1 MKRKISIIMCLALI
15 LSIATGCTNTE
26 NTAESSSVSGNGSV
40 ISESSADNLE
50 NIGSSTE
57 NTETTTEYQEKLFNG
72 NVINIDITCDE
83 SDWQEML
90 SNAQSKPYISV
101 DMNINGETFENVG
114 IKPKGN
120 SSLTQVVSSDSDR
133 YSFKIKFDKYNK
145 EQTCYGL
152 DKLTLNSNYSDNT
165 LMKEYISYDMMRE
178 MGVECPLVSYAK
190 ITVNGEYWGLYL
202 ALEAYD
208 HSFLERN
215 YGTTDGNLYNVKS
228 VEAGGK
234 DGMNP
239 PDMPE
244 MTDENGE
251 TVTMPEQPDNNI
263 GGMNPPDNMP
273 EMTDE
278 NGETVTMPEQPN
290 NNMGGMNPPDN
301 MPEMTDENGETVTM
315 PDFKGGGGFGGFGNS
330 GGGSLV
336 YTDDDSSSYSSI
348 FENAVFNSTGEEDY
362 QRVITALK
370 NLSEG
375 QNLEEYFDVDEILR
389 YLAVHTAVVNL
400 DSYSSNMQQNY
411 YIYEN
416 NGKITILPWDY
427 NLAFGG
433 FQSGSATSAVNFA
446 IDTPVTDG
454 IDLEDR
460 PLISKL
466 LEVDEYK
473 ERYHEYLSQ
482 VADYLN
488 NIDEKVDGIKSLIDE
503 DAKTDPSSFCTY
515 EEFEKGTETLKEFAK
530 LRAESIEG
538 QLDGTVPSTNEE
550 QEKDSSKLIDASSV
564 NLNDM
569 GVQGGGEPG
578 KDFGGFGGGF
588 GKDRGHQT
596 TAQETTTAS
605 DTQKQ
610 NEPSVTTTAVTQ
622 QPSETKTT
630 TTVQQT
636 ENNISTDSGQNPPDN
651 NNNGGQ
657 MPPDGRMN
665 PPDNNGQMPQNPP
678 QNNGGQMPP
687 DMPQDFPNDNN
698 GQMPQDNNQQ
708 MPNERMSPPDN
719 NEWQQLPDE
728 NGII

>member
-1 MKRKISIIMCLALI
+1 MKRKISIIMSLALI

-50 NIGSSTE
+50 NIGSSAE

-228 VEAGGK
+228 VEVGGK

-251 TVTMPEQPDNNI
+251 TVTMP
-263 GGMNPPDNMP
+263 
-273 EMTDE
+273 
-278 NGETVTMPEQPN
+278 
-290 NNMGGMNPPDN
+290 
-301 MPEMTDENGETVTM
+301 
-315 PDFKGGGGFGGFGNS
+315 DFKGGGGFGNS

-446 IDTPVTDG
+446 IDTPVTNG

-488 NIDEKVDGIKSLIDE
+488 NIDEKVDEIKSLIDE
-503 DAKTDPSSFCTY
+503 DAQNDPSSFCTY

-588 GKDRGHQT
+588 GKDKGHQT

-622 QPSETKTT
+622 QPLETKTT

-665 PPDNNGQMPQNPP
+665 PPDNNGQMPQ
-678 QNNGGQMPP
+678 
-687 DMPQDFPNDNN
+687 
-698 GQMPQDNNQQ
+698 DNNQQ

>member
-1 MKRKISIIMCLALI
+1 MKRKISIIMSLALI

-40 ISESSADNLE
+40 IYESSADNLE
-50 NIGSSTE
+50 NIGSSAE

-72 NVINIDITCDE
+72 NVINIDITCNE

-90 SNAQSKPYISV
+90 SNAQSKSYISV

-228 VEAGGK
+228 VEVGGK

-239 PDMPE
+239 PDMPK
-244 MTDENGE
+244 
-251 TVTMPEQPDNNI
+251 
-263 GGMNPPDNMP
+263 
-273 EMTDE
+273 
-278 NGETVTMPEQPN
+278 
-290 NNMGGMNPPDN
+290 
-301 MPEMTDENGETVTM
+301 MTDENGETVTM
-315 PDFKGGGGFGGFGNS
+315 PDFKVGGGFGNS

-336 YTDDDSSSYSSI
+336 YTDDESSSYSSI

-446 IDTPVTDG
+446 IDTPVTNG

-488 NIDEKVDGIKSLIDE
+488 NIDEKVDEIKSLIDE
-503 DAKTDPSSFCTY
+503 DAQNDPSSFCTY

-588 GKDRGHQT
+588 GKDKGHQT

-622 QPSETKTT
+622 QPLETKTT

-665 PPDNNGQMPQNPP
+665 PPDNNGQMPQ
-678 QNNGGQMPP
+678 
-687 DMPQDFPNDNN
+687 
-698 GQMPQDNNQQ
+698 DNNQQ

-719 NEWQQLPDE
+719 NNEWQQLPDE

>member
-1 MKRKISIIMCLALI
+1 MKRKISIIMSLALI

-50 NIGSSTE
+50 NIGSSAE

-263 GGMNPPDNMP
+263 GGMNLPDK
-273 EMTDE
+273 
-278 NGETVTMPEQPN
+278 
-290 NNMGGMNPPDN
+290 

-315 PDFKGGGGFGGFGNS
+315 PDFKGGGGFGNS

-446 IDTPVTDG
+446 IDTPVTNG

-488 NIDEKVDGIKSLIDE
+488 NIDEKVDEIKSLIDE
-503 DAKTDPSSFCTY
+503 DAQNDPSSFCTY

-588 GKDRGHQT
+588 GKDKGHQT

-622 QPSETKTT
+622 QPLETKTT

-665 PPDNNGQMPQNPP
+665 PPDNNGQMPQ
-678 QNNGGQMPP
+678 
-687 DMPQDFPNDNN
+687 
-698 GQMPQDNNQQ
+698 DNNQQ

-719 NEWQQLPDE
+719 NNEWQQLPDE

>member
-1 MKRKISIIMCLALI
+1 MKRKISIIMSLALI

-26 NTAESSSVSGNGSV
+26 NTAESSSVAGSNSV

-50 NIGSSTE
+50 NIGSSAE

-72 NVINIDITCDE
+72 NIINIDITCDE

-263 GGMNPPDNMP
+263 GGMNPPDK
-273 EMTDE
+273 
-278 NGETVTMPEQPN
+278 
-290 NNMGGMNPPDN
+290 

-446 IDTPVTDG
+446 IDTPVTNG

-466 LEVDEYK
+466 LEVDKYK

-488 NIDEKVDGIKSLIDE
+488 NIDEKVDEIKSLIDE
-503 DAKTDPSSFCTY
+503 DAQNDPSSFCTY

-588 GKDRGHQT
+588 GKDKGHQT

-636 ENNISTDSGQNPPDN
+636 ENNISTDSGQNPPD

>member
-50 NIGSSTE
+50 NIGSSAE
-57 NTETTTEYQEKLFNG
+57 NIETTTEYQKKLFNG

-152 DKLTLNSNYSDNT
+152 DRLVLNSNYSDNT

-215 YGTTDGNLYNVKS
+215 YGTTDGNLYNIKS

-251 TVTMPEQPDNNI
+251 TVTMPEQPDNN
-263 GGMNPPDNMP
+263 
-273 EMTDE
+273 
-278 NGETVTMPEQPN
+278 
-290 NNMGGMNPPDN
+290 MGGMNPPDN

-315 PDFKGGGGFGGFGNS
+315 PDFKSGGGFGNS

-466 LEVDEYK
+466 LAVDEYK

-578 KDFGGFGGGF
+578 KDFGGFG
-588 GKDRGHQT
+588 KDRGHQT

-605 DTQKQ
+605 ETQKQ

-708 MPNERMSPPDN
+708 MPNERMSPTDNN

>member
-50 NIGSSTE
+50 NIDSSAE

-178 MGVECPLVSYAK
+178 IGVECPLVSYAK

-228 VEAGGK
+228 VEVGGK

-263 GGMNPPDNMP
+263 GGMNPPDK
-273 EMTDE
+273 
-278 NGETVTMPEQPN
+278 
-290 NNMGGMNPPDN
+290 

-315 PDFKGGGGFGGFGNS
+315 PDFKGGGGFGNS

-446 IDTPVTDG
+446 IDTPVTNG

-488 NIDEKVDGIKSLIDE
+488 NIDEKVDEIKSLIDE
-503 DAKTDPSSFCTY
+503 DAQNDPSSFCTY

-588 GKDRGHQT
+588 GKDKGHQT

-622 QPSETKTT
+622 QPLETKTT

-665 PPDNNGQMPQNPP
+665 PPDNNGQMPQ
-678 QNNGGQMPP
+678 
-687 DMPQDFPNDNN
+687 
-698 GQMPQDNNQQ
+698 DNNQQ

-719 NEWQQLPDE
+719 NNEWQQLPDE

>member
-1 MKRKISIIMCLALI
+1 MKRKISIIMSLALI

-26 NTAESSSVSGNGSV
+26 NTAESSSVAGSNSV

-50 NIGSSTE
+50 NIGSSAE

-72 NVINIDITCDE
+72 NIINIDITCDE

-228 VEAGGK
+228 VEVGGK

-251 TVTMPEQPDNNI
+251 TVTMPEQQN
-263 GGMNPPDNMP
+263 
-273 EMTDE
+273 
-278 NGETVTMPEQPN
+278 N
-290 NNMGGMNPPDN
+290 NNMGNPSDK

-315 PDFKGGGGFGGFGNS
+315 PDFNGGGGFGNS

-446 IDTPVTDG
+446 IDTPVTNG

-488 NIDEKVDGIKSLIDE
+488 NIDEKVDEIKSLIDE
-503 DAKTDPSSFCTY
+503 DAQNDPSSFCTY

-578 KDFGGFGGGF
+578 KDFGGFGDGF
-588 GKDRGHQT
+588 GKDKGHQT

-630 TTVQQT
+630 TTVKQT

-651 NNNGGQ
+651 N
-657 MPPDGRMN
+657 
-665 PPDNNGQMPQNPP
+665 
-678 QNNGGQMPP
+678 NNGGQMPP

>member
-50 NIGSSTE
+50 NIGSSAE

-152 DKLTLNSNYSDNT
+152 DKLVLNSNYSDNT

-234 DGMNP
+234 GGMNP

-251 TVTMPEQPDNNI
+251 TVTMSEQPD
-263 GGMNPPDNMP
+263 
-273 EMTDE
+273 
-278 NGETVTMPEQPN
+278 
-290 NNMGGMNPPDN
+290 NNMGGMNPPDK

-315 PDFKGGGGFGGFGNS
+315 PDFKSGGGFGNS

-530 LRAESIEG
+530 LRVESIEG

-605 DTQKQ
+605 ETQKQ

-708 MPNERMSPPDN
+708 MPNERMLPTDNN
-719 NEWQQLPDE
+719 NEWQQLPNE

>member
-1 MKRKISIIMCLALI
+1 MKRNISIIMCLVLI
-15 LSIATGCTNTE
+15 LSIATGCANTE
-26 NTAESSSVSGNGSV
+26 NTAESYSVTSSSSTL
-40 ISESSADNLE
+40 SESSSDSLE
-50 NIGSSTE
+50 NVSSSSD
-57 NTETTTEYQEKLFNG
+57 ETTSEYQKKLFNG

-90 SNAQSKPYISV
+90 NNAQNKPYISV
-101 DMNINGETFENVG
+101 DVDINGETFKNVG

-120 SSLTQVVSSDSDR
+120 SSLTQVVSSSSDR
-133 YSFKIKFDKYNK
+133 YSFKIKFDKYDK

-152 DKLTLNSNYSDNT
+152 DKLVLNNNYSDNT

-208 HSFLERN
+208 DSFLERN

-234 DGMNP
+234 
-239 PDMPE
+239 
-244 MTDENGE
+244 
-251 TVTMPEQPDNNI
+251 

-278 NGETVTMPEQPN
+278 NGETLAMPEQPD

-301 MPEMTDENGETVTM
+301 MPKMTDENGETVTM
-315 PDFKGGGGFGGFGNS
+315 SDFKGGGGFGNS

-336 YTDDDSSSYSSI
+336 YTDDDSSSYSAI
-348 FENAVFNSTGEEDY
+348 FDNAVFNSTCEEDY
-362 QRVITALK
+362 QKVITALK

-416 NGKITILPWDY
+416 NGKISILPWDY

-433 FQSGSATSAVNFA
+433 FQSNSATSAVNFA
-446 IDTPVTDG
+446 IDTPVSDG
-454 IDLEDR
+454 INLENR

-482 VADYLN
+482 VVDYLN
-488 NIDEKVDGIKSLIDE
+488 NIDEKVEEVKSLIDE

-530 LRAESIEG
+530 LRAESIKG

-550 QEKDSSKLIDASSV
+550 QEKDNSKLVDASSV

-569 GVQGGGEPG
+569 GVQDGGEHDKG
-578 KDFGGFGGGF
+578 FGGFGGF
-588 GKDRGHQT
+588 GKDRDNRG
-596 TAQETTTAS
+596 QETTE
-605 DTQKQ
+605 KQ
-610 NEPSVTTTAVTQ
+610 SEPVVTTTTTITQ
-622 QPSETKTT
+622 QSNLTTST

-636 ENNISTDSGQNPPDN
+636 ENTQGSSENNTSQAPQDNRQSPPDNNDIQMPQDNRQSPPDN
-651 NNNGGQ
+651 NNN
-657 MPPDGRMN
+657 
-665 PPDNNGQMPQNPP
+665 
-678 QNNGGQMPP
+678 
-687 DMPQDFPNDNN
+687 
-698 GQMPQDNNQQ
+698 QMPQDNRQ
-708 MPNERMSPPDN
+708 SPPDNNNNQMPPDNNQMPDERMLPPDNN

>member
-1 MKRKISIIMCLALI
+1 MKRKISIIMSLALI

-50 NIGSSTE
+50 NIGSSAE

-228 VEAGGK
+228 VEVGGK

-251 TVTMPEQPDNNI
+251 TVTMPEQQN
-263 GGMNPPDNMP
+263 
-273 EMTDE
+273 
-278 NGETVTMPEQPN
+278 N
-290 NNMGGMNPPDN
+290 NNMGNPSDK

-446 IDTPVTDG
+446 IDTPVTNG

-503 DAKTDPSSFCTY
+503 DAKNDPSSFCTY
-515 EEFEKGTETLKEFAK
+515 EEFEKGTETLKKFAK

-578 KDFGGFGGGF
+578 KDFGGFGDGF
-588 GKDRGHQT
+588 GKDKGHQT

-630 TTVQQT
+630 TTVKQT

-708 MPNERMSPPDN
+708 MPNERMSPTDNN

>member
-1 MKRKISIIMCLALI
+1 MKRKISIIMSLALI

-26 NTAESSSVSGNGSV
+26 NTAESSSVAGSNSV

-50 NIGSSTE
+50 NIGSSAE
-57 NTETTTEYQEKLFNG
+57 NTKTTTEYQEKLFNG

-263 GGMNPPDNMP
+263 GGMNLPDK
-273 EMTDE
+273 
-278 NGETVTMPEQPN
+278 
-290 NNMGGMNPPDN
+290 

-315 PDFKGGGGFGGFGNS
+315 PDFKGGGGFGNS

-446 IDTPVTDG
+446 IDTPVTNG

-488 NIDEKVDGIKSLIDE
+488 NIDEKVDEIKSLIDE
-503 DAKTDPSSFCTY
+503 DAQNDPSSFCTY
-515 EEFEKGTETLKEFAK
+515 EEFEKGTETLKKFAK

-588 GKDRGHQT
+588 GKDKGHQT

-651 NNNGGQ
+651 NN
-657 MPPDGRMN
+657 
-665 PPDNNGQMPQNPP
+665 
-678 QNNGGQMPP
+678 GGQMPP

>member
-50 NIGSSTE
+50 NIDSSAE

-178 MGVECPLVSYAK
+178 IGVECPLVSYAK

-228 VEAGGK
+228 VEVGGK

-263 GGMNPPDNMP
+263 GGMNPPDK
-273 EMTDE
+273 
-278 NGETVTMPEQPN
+278 
-290 NNMGGMNPPDN
+290 

-315 PDFKGGGGFGGFGNS
+315 PDFKGGGGFGNS

-446 IDTPVTDG
+446 IDTPVTNG

-488 NIDEKVDGIKSLIDE
+488 NIDEKVDEIKSLIDE
-503 DAKTDPSSFCTY
+503 DAQNDPSSFCTY

-588 GKDRGHQT
+588 GKDKGHQT

-622 QPSETKTT
+622 QPLETKTT

-665 PPDNNGQMPQNPP
+665 PPDNNGQMPQ
-678 QNNGGQMPP
+678 
-687 DMPQDFPNDNN
+687 
-698 GQMPQDNNQQ
+698 DNNQQ

>member
-1 MKRKISIIMCLALI
+1 MKRKINIIMSLALI

-50 NIGSSTE
+50 NIGSSAE

-72 NVINIDITCDE
+72 NIINIDITCDE
-83 SDWQEML
+83 LDWQEML

-178 MGVECPLVSYAK
+178 IGVECPLVSYAK

-228 VEAGGK
+228 VEVGGK

-251 TVTMPEQPDNNI
+251 TVTMP
-263 GGMNPPDNMP
+263 
-273 EMTDE
+273 
-278 NGETVTMPEQPN
+278 
-290 NNMGGMNPPDN
+290 
-301 MPEMTDENGETVTM
+301 
-315 PDFKGGGGFGGFGNS
+315 DFKGGGGFGNS

-446 IDTPVTDG
+446 IDTPVTNG

-488 NIDEKVDGIKSLIDE
+488 NIDEKVDEIKSLIDE
-503 DAKTDPSSFCTY
+503 DAQNDPSSFCTY

-588 GKDRGHQT
+588 GKDKGHQT

-622 QPSETKTT
+622 QPLETKTT

-719 NEWQQLPDE
+719 NNEWQQLPDE

>member
-1 MKRKISIIMCLALI
+1 MKRKISIIMSLALI

-26 NTAESSSVSGNGSV
+26 NTAESSSVAGSNSV

-50 NIGSSTE
+50 NIGSSAE
-57 NTETTTEYQEKLFNG
+57 NTKTTTEYQEKLFNG

-263 GGMNPPDNMP
+263 GGMNPPDK
-273 EMTDE
+273 
-278 NGETVTMPEQPN
+278 
-290 NNMGGMNPPDN
+290 

-446 IDTPVTDG
+446 IDTPVTNG

-488 NIDEKVDGIKSLIDE
+488 NIDEKVDEIKSLIDE
-503 DAKTDPSSFCTY
+503 DAQNDPSSFCTY

-588 GKDRGHQT
+588 GKDKGHQT

-622 QPSETKTT
+622 QPLETKTT

-665 PPDNNGQMPQNPP
+665 PPDNNGQMPQ
-678 QNNGGQMPP
+678 
-687 DMPQDFPNDNN
+687 
-698 GQMPQDNNQQ
+698 DNNQQ

>member
-26 NTAESSSVSGNGSV
+26 NTAESSSVSGSNSA

-50 NIGSSTE
+50 NIGSSAE

-90 SNAQSKPYISV
+90 GNAQSKPYISV

-251 TVTMPEQPDNNI
+251 TVTMSEQPD
-263 GGMNPPDNMP
+263 
-273 EMTDE
+273 
-278 NGETVTMPEQPN
+278 

-336 YTDDDSSSYSSI
+336 YTDDESSSYSSI

-708 MPNERMSPPDN
+708 MPNERMSPTDNN
-719 NEWQQLPDE
+719 NEWQQLPNE

>member
-1 MKRKISIIMCLALI
+1 MKRKISIIMSLALI

-26 NTAESSSVSGNGSV
+26 NTAESSSVAGSNSV

-50 NIGSSTE
+50 NIGSSAE

-120 SSLTQVVSSDSDR
+120 SSLNQVVSSDSDR

-228 VEAGGK
+228 VEVGGK

-251 TVTMPEQPDNNI
+251 TVTMP
-263 GGMNPPDNMP
+263 
-273 EMTDE
+273 
-278 NGETVTMPEQPN
+278 
-290 NNMGGMNPPDN
+290 
-301 MPEMTDENGETVTM
+301 
-315 PDFKGGGGFGGFGNS
+315 DFKGGGGFGNS

-362 QRVITALK
+362 QQVITALK

-446 IDTPVTDG
+446 IDTPVTNG

-488 NIDEKVDGIKSLIDE
+488 NIDEKVDEIKSLIDD
-503 DAKTDPSSFCTY
+503 DAQNDPSSFCTY

-569 GVQGGGEPG
+569 GVKGGGEPG

-596 TAQETTTAS
+596 TAQGNYYS
-605 DTQKQ
+605 FGH
-610 NEPSVTTTAVTQ
+610 
-622 QPSETKTT
+622 SEAK
-630 TTVQQT
+630 
-636 ENNISTDSGQNPPDN
+636 
-651 NNNGGQ
+651 
-657 MPPDGRMN
+657 
-665 PPDNNGQMPQNPP
+665 
-678 QNNGGQMPP
+678 
-687 DMPQDFPNDNN
+687 
-698 GQMPQDNNQQ
+698 
-708 MPNERMSPPDN
+708 
-719 NEWQQLPDE
+719 
-728 NGII
+728 

>member
-50 NIGSSTE
+50 NIDSSAE

-178 MGVECPLVSYAK
+178 IGVECPLVSYAK

-228 VEAGGK
+228 VEVGGK

-263 GGMNPPDNMP
+263 GGMNPPDK
-273 EMTDE
+273 
-278 NGETVTMPEQPN
+278 
-290 NNMGGMNPPDN
+290 

-315 PDFKGGGGFGGFGNS
+315 PDFKGGGGFGNS

-389 YLAVHTAVVNL
+389 YPAVHTAVVNL

-446 IDTPVTDG
+446 IDTPVTNG

-488 NIDEKVDGIKSLIDE
+488 NIDEKVDEIKSLIDE
-503 DAKTDPSSFCTY
+503 DAQNDPSSFCTY

-588 GKDRGHQT
+588 GKDKGHQT

-622 QPSETKTT
+622 QPLETKTT

-665 PPDNNGQMPQNPP
+665 PPDNNGQMPQ
-678 QNNGGQMPP
+678 
-687 DMPQDFPNDNN
+687 
-698 GQMPQDNNQQ
+698 DNNQQ

-719 NEWQQLPDE
+719 NNEWQQLPDE

>member
-50 NIGSSTE
+50 NIDSSAE

-178 MGVECPLVSYAK
+178 IGVECPLVSYAK

-228 VEAGGK
+228 VEVGGK

-263 GGMNPPDNMP
+263 GGMNPPDKMP

-278 NGETVTMPEQPN
+278 NGETA
-290 NNMGGMNPPDN
+290 
-301 MPEMTDENGETVTM
+301 TM
-315 PDFKGGGGFGGFGNS
+315 PDFKGGGGFGNS

-446 IDTPVTDG
+446 IDTPVTNG

-488 NIDEKVDGIKSLIDE
+488 NIDEKVDEIKSLIDE
-503 DAKTDPSSFCTY
+503 DAQNDPSSFCTY

-588 GKDRGHQT
+588 GKDKGHQT

-622 QPSETKTT
+622 QPLETKTT

-665 PPDNNGQMPQNPP
+665 PPDNNGQMPQ
-678 QNNGGQMPP
+678 
-687 DMPQDFPNDNN
+687 
-698 GQMPQDNNQQ
+698 DNNQQ

>member
-50 NIGSSTE
+50 NIGSSAE

-228 VEAGGK
+228 VEVGGK

-251 TVTMPEQPDNNI
+251 TVTMPEQPDNNMS
-263 GGMNPPDNMP
+263 GMNPPDKMP

-278 NGETVTMPEQPN
+278 NGETVTMPEQQNN
-290 NNMGGMNPPDN
+290 NNMGNPPDK

-336 YTDDDSSSYSSI
+336 YTDDESSSYSSI

-578 KDFGGFGGGF
+578 KDFGGGF

-605 DTQKQ
+605 ETQKQ

-719 NEWQQLPDE
+719 NNEWQQLPDE

>member
-1 MKRKISIIMCLALI
+1 MKRKISIIMSLALI

-26 NTAESSSVSGNGSV
+26 NTAESSSVAGNGSV

-50 NIGSSTE
+50 NIGSSAE

-263 GGMNPPDNMP
+263 GGMNPPDK
-273 EMTDE
+273 
-278 NGETVTMPEQPN
+278 
-290 NNMGGMNPPDN
+290 

-446 IDTPVTDG
+446 IDTPVTNG

-488 NIDEKVDGIKSLIDE
+488 NIDEKVDEIKSLIDE
-503 DAKTDPSSFCTY
+503 DAQNDPSSFCTY

-578 KDFGGFGGGF
+578 KDFGGFGGVF
-588 GKDRGHQT
+588 GKDKGHQT

-622 QPSETKTT
+622 QPLETKTT

-719 NEWQQLPDE
+719 NNEWQQLPDE

>member
-1 MKRKISIIMCLALI
+1 MKRKISIIMSLALI

-26 NTAESSSVSGNGSV
+26 NTAESSSVSGSNSA

-50 NIGSSTE
+50 NIGSSAE
-57 NTETTTEYQEKLFNG
+57 NAETTTEYQEKLFNG

-83 SDWQEML
+83 SDWQKML

-251 TVTMPEQPDNNI
+251 NVTMPEQPDNNI
-263 GGMNPPDNMP
+263 GGMNPPDKMP

-278 NGETVTMPEQPN
+278 NGETVTMPEQPDN
-290 NNMGGMNPPDN
+290 NNMGNPPDK

-315 PDFKGGGGFGGFGNS
+315 PDFKSGGGFGNS

-605 DTQKQ
+605 ETQKQ

-719 NEWQQLPDE
+719 NNEWQQLPDE

>member
-50 NIGSSTE
+50 NIDSSAE

-263 GGMNPPDNMP
+263 GGMNPPDK
-273 EMTDE
+273 
-278 NGETVTMPEQPN
+278 
-290 NNMGGMNPPDN
+290 

-446 IDTPVTDG
+446 IDTPVTNG

-488 NIDEKVDGIKSLIDE
+488 NIDEKVDEIKSLIDE
-503 DAKTDPSSFCTY
+503 DAQNDPSSFCTY

-588 GKDRGHQT
+588 GKDKGHQT

-622 QPSETKTT
+622 QPLETKTT

-665 PPDNNGQMPQNPP
+665 PPDNNGQMPQ
-678 QNNGGQMPP
+678 
-687 DMPQDFPNDNN
+687 
-698 GQMPQDNNQQ
+698 DNNQQ

>member
-1 MKRKISIIMCLALI
+1 MKRKISIIMSLALI

-50 NIGSSTE
+50 NIGSSAE

-263 GGMNPPDNMP
+263 GGMNLPDK
-273 EMTDE
+273 
-278 NGETVTMPEQPN
+278 
-290 NNMGGMNPPDN
+290 

-315 PDFKGGGGFGGFGNS
+315 PDFKGGGGFGNS

-446 IDTPVTDG
+446 IDTPVTNG

-488 NIDEKVDGIKSLIDE
+488 NIDEKVDEIKSLIDE
-503 DAKTDPSSFCTY
+503 DAQNDPSSFCTY

-588 GKDRGHQT
+588 GKDKGHQT

-622 QPSETKTT
+622 QPLETKTT

-665 PPDNNGQMPQNPP
+665 PPDNNGQMPQ
-678 QNNGGQMPP
+678 
-687 DMPQDFPNDNN
+687 
-698 GQMPQDNNQQ
+698 DNNQQ

>member
-1 MKRKISIIMCLALI
+1 MKRKISIIMSLALI

-26 NTAESSSVSGNGSV
+26 NTAESSSVSGSNSI
-40 ISESSADNLE
+40 ISKSSADNLE
-50 NIGSSTE
+50 NIGSSAE

-228 VEAGGK
+228 VEVGGK

-263 GGMNPPDNMP
+263 GGMNPPDKMP

-278 NGETVTMPEQPN
+278 NGETVTMPEQQNN
-290 NNMGGMNPPDN
+290 NNMGNPSDK

-315 PDFKGGGGFGGFGNS
+315 PDFKGGGGFGNS

-446 IDTPVTDG
+446 IDTPVTNG

-488 NIDEKVDGIKSLIDE
+488 NIDEKVDKIKSLIDE

-588 GKDRGHQT
+588 GKDKGHQT

-610 NEPSVTTTAVTQ
+610 NEPSVTTTAITQ
-622 QPSETKTT
+622 QSSETKTT

-719 NEWQQLPDE
+719 NNEWQQLPDE

>member
-1 MKRKISIIMCLALI
+1 MKRKISIIMSLALI

-26 NTAESSSVSGNGSV
+26 NTTESSSVSGNGSV

-50 NIGSSTE
+50 NIGSSAE

-228 VEAGGK
+228 VEVGGK

-263 GGMNPPDNMP
+263 GGMNPPDK
-273 EMTDE
+273 
-278 NGETVTMPEQPN
+278 
-290 NNMGGMNPPDN
+290 

-315 PDFKGGGGFGGFGNS
+315 PDFKGGGGFGNS

-446 IDTPVTDG
+446 IDTPVTNG

-488 NIDEKVDGIKSLIDE
+488 NIDEKVDEIKSLIDE
-503 DAKTDPSSFCTY
+503 DAQNDPSSFCTY

-538 QLDGTVPSTNEE
+538 QIDGTVPSTNEE

-588 GKDRGHQT
+588 GKDKGHQT

-719 NEWQQLPDE
+719 NNEWQQLPDE

>member
-1 MKRKISIIMCLALI
+1 MKRKISIIMSLALI

-50 NIGSSTE
+50 NIGSSAE
-57 NTETTTEYQEKLFNG
+57 NTEITTEYQEKLFNG

-228 VEAGGK
+228 VEVGGK

-251 TVTMPEQPDNNI
+251 TVTMPEQQN
-263 GGMNPPDNMP
+263 
-273 EMTDE
+273 
-278 NGETVTMPEQPN
+278 N
-290 NNMGGMNPPDN
+290 NNMGNPSDK

-336 YTDDDSSSYSSI
+336 YTDDESSSYSSI

-446 IDTPVTDG
+446 IDTPVTNG

-503 DAKTDPSSFCTY
+503 DAQNDPSSFCTY

-538 QLDGTVPSTNEE
+538 QIDGTVPSTNEE

-588 GKDRGHQT
+588 GKDKGHQT
-596 TAQETTTAS
+596 TAQKTTTAS

-719 NEWQQLPDE
+719 NNEWQQLPDE

>member
-26 NTAESSSVSGNGSV
+26 NTAESSSVSGSNSA

-50 NIGSSTE
+50 NIGSSAE
-57 NTETTTEYQEKLFNG
+57 NAETTTEYQEKLFNG

-251 TVTMPEQPDNNI
+251 TVTMSEQPD
-263 GGMNPPDNMP
+263 
-273 EMTDE
+273 
-278 NGETVTMPEQPN
+278 

-336 YTDDDSSSYSSI
+336 YTDDESSSYSSI

-503 DAKTDPSSFCTY
+503 DAKNDPSSFCTY
-515 EEFEKGTETLKEFAK
+515 EEFEKGTETLKKFAK

-605 DTQKQ
+605 ETQKQ

-719 NEWQQLPDE
+719 NNEWQQLPDE

>member
-50 NIGSSTE
+50 NIGSSAE

-83 SDWQEML
+83 SGWQEML

-215 YGTTDGNLYNVKS
+215 YGTTDGNLYNIKS

-251 TVTMPEQPDNNI
+251 TVTMPEQPDNN
-263 GGMNPPDNMP
+263 
-273 EMTDE
+273 
-278 NGETVTMPEQPN
+278 
-290 NNMGGMNPPDN
+290 MGGMNPPDN

-315 PDFKGGGGFGGFGNS
+315 PDFKSGGGFGNS

-466 LEVDEYK
+466 LAVDEYK

-578 KDFGGFGGGF
+578 KDFGGFG
-588 GKDRGHQT
+588 KDRGHQT

-605 DTQKQ
+605 ETQKQ

-708 MPNERMSPPDN
+708 MPNERMSPTDNN

>member
-1 MKRKISIIMCLALI
+1 MKRKISIIMSLALI

-50 NIGSSTE
+50 NIGSSAE

-263 GGMNPPDNMP
+263 GGMNLPDK
-273 EMTDE
+273 
-278 NGETVTMPEQPN
+278 
-290 NNMGGMNPPDN
+290 

-315 PDFKGGGGFGGFGNS
+315 PDFKGGGGFGNS

-446 IDTPVTDG
+446 IDTPVTNG

-466 LEVDEYK
+466 LEVDKYK

-488 NIDEKVDGIKSLIDE
+488 NIDEKVDEIKSLIDE
-503 DAKTDPSSFCTY
+503 DAQNDPSSFCTY

-588 GKDRGHQT
+588 GKDKGHQT

-719 NEWQQLPDE
+719 NNEWQQLPDE

>member
-1 MKRKISIIMCLALI
+1 MKRKISIIMSLALI

-50 NIGSSTE
+50 NIGSSAE
-57 NTETTTEYQEKLFNG
+57 NTEITTEYQEKLFNG
-72 NVINIDITCDE
+72 NIINIDITCDE

-228 VEAGGK
+228 VEVGGK

-263 GGMNPPDNMP
+263 GGMNPPDK
-273 EMTDE
+273 
-278 NGETVTMPEQPN
+278 
-290 NNMGGMNPPDN
+290 

-446 IDTPVTDG
+446 IDTPVTNG

-488 NIDEKVDGIKSLIDE
+488 NIDEKVDEIKSLIDE
-503 DAKTDPSSFCTY
+503 DAQNDPSSFCTY

-588 GKDRGHQT
+588 GKDKGHQT

-630 TTVQQT
+630 TTVKQT

-719 NEWQQLPDE
+719 NNEWQQLPDE

>member
-1 MKRKISIIMCLALI
+1 MKRKISIIMSLALI

-40 ISESSADNLE
+40 IYESSADNLE
-50 NIGSSTE
+50 NIGSSAE

-72 NVINIDITCDE
+72 NVINIDITCNE

-90 SNAQSKPYISV
+90 SNAQSKSYISV

-228 VEAGGK
+228 VEVGGK

-239 PDMPE
+239 PDMPK

-251 TVTMPEQPDNNI
+251 TVTMPEQQN
-263 GGMNPPDNMP
+263 
-273 EMTDE
+273 
-278 NGETVTMPEQPN
+278 N
-290 NNMGGMNPPDN
+290 NNMGNPSDK

-315 PDFKGGGGFGGFGNS
+315 PDFKVGGGFGNS

-336 YTDDDSSSYSSI
+336 YTDDESSSYSSI

-446 IDTPVTDG
+446 IDTPVTNG

-488 NIDEKVDGIKSLIDE
+488 NIDEKVDEIKSLIDE
-503 DAKTDPSSFCTY
+503 DAQNDPSSFCTY

-588 GKDRGHQT
+588 GKDKGHQT

-622 QPSETKTT
+622 QPLETKTT

-665 PPDNNGQMPQNPP
+665 PPDNNGQMPQ
-678 QNNGGQMPP
+678 
-687 DMPQDFPNDNN
+687 
-698 GQMPQDNNQQ
+698 DNNQQ

-719 NEWQQLPDE
+719 NNEWQQLPDE

>member
-1 MKRKISIIMCLALI
+1 MKRKISIIMSLALI
-15 LSIATGCTNTE
+15 LIIATGCTNTE

-50 NIGSSTE
+50 NIGSSAE

-263 GGMNPPDNMP
+263 GGMNPPDK
-273 EMTDE
+273 
-278 NGETVTMPEQPN
+278 
-290 NNMGGMNPPDN
+290 

-433 FQSGSATSAVNFA
+433 FQSSSATSAVNFA
-446 IDTPVTDG
+446 IDTPVTNG

-488 NIDEKVDGIKSLIDE
+488 NIDEKVDEIKSLIDD
-503 DAKTDPSSFCTY
+503 DAQNDPSSFCTY

-588 GKDRGHQT
+588 GKDKGHQT
-596 TAQETTTAS
+596 TVQETTTAS

-636 ENNISTDSGQNPPDN
+636 ENNISTDSGQNPLDN

-678 QNNGGQMPP
+678 QNNGGQMP
-687 DMPQDFPNDNN
+687 
-698 GQMPQDNNQQ
+698 QDNNQQ

-719 NEWQQLPDE
+719 NNEWQQLPDE

>member
-50 NIGSSTE
+50 NIGSSAE
-57 NTETTTEYQEKLFNG
+57 NTEITTEYQEKLFNG

-152 DKLTLNSNYSDNT
+152 DKLVLNSNYSDNT

-239 PDMPE
+239 PD
-244 MTDENGE
+244 
-251 TVTMPEQPDNNI
+251 
-263 GGMNPPDNMP
+263 
-273 EMTDE
+273 
-278 NGETVTMPEQPN
+278 
-290 NNMGGMNPPDN
+290 

-466 LEVDEYK
+466 LAVDEYK

-708 MPNERMSPPDN
+708 MPNERMSPTDN

>member
-50 NIGSSTE
+50 NIDSSAE

-178 MGVECPLVSYAK
+178 IGVECPLVSYAK

-228 VEAGGK
+228 VEVGGK

-263 GGMNPPDNMP
+263 GGMNPPDK
-273 EMTDE
+273 
-278 NGETVTMPEQPN
+278 
-290 NNMGGMNPPDN
+290 

-446 IDTPVTDG
+446 IDTPVTNG

-488 NIDEKVDGIKSLIDE
+488 NIDEKVDEIKSLIDE
-503 DAKTDPSSFCTY
+503 DAQNDPSSFCTY

-588 GKDRGHQT
+588 GKDKGHQT

-622 QPSETKTT
+622 QPLETKTT

-665 PPDNNGQMPQNPP
+665 PPDNNGQMPQ
-678 QNNGGQMPP
+678 
-687 DMPQDFPNDNN
+687 
-698 GQMPQDNNQQ
+698 DNNQQ

>member
-1 MKRKISIIMCLALI
+1 MKRKISIIMSLALI

-50 NIGSSTE
+50 NIGSSAE

-263 GGMNPPDNMP
+263 GGMNPPDK
-273 EMTDE
+273 
-278 NGETVTMPEQPN
+278 
-290 NNMGGMNPPDN
+290 

-446 IDTPVTDG
+446 IDTPVTNG

-488 NIDEKVDGIKSLIDE
+488 NIDEKVDEIKSLIDE
-503 DAKTDPSSFCTY
+503 DAQNDPSSFCTY
-515 EEFEKGTETLKEFAK
+515 EEFEKGTETLKKFAK

-588 GKDRGHQT
+588 GKDKGHQT

-719 NEWQQLPDE
+719 NNEWQQLPDE

>member
-1 MKRKISIIMCLALI
+1 MKRKISIIMSLALI

-26 NTAESSSVSGNGSV
+26 NTAESSSVSGSNSI

-50 NIGSSTE
+50 NIGSSAE

-228 VEAGGK
+228 VEVGGK

-251 TVTMPEQPDNNI
+251 TVTMP
-263 GGMNPPDNMP
+263 
-273 EMTDE
+273 
-278 NGETVTMPEQPN
+278 
-290 NNMGGMNPPDN
+290 
-301 MPEMTDENGETVTM
+301 
-315 PDFKGGGGFGGFGNS
+315 DFKGGGGFGNS

-336 YTDDDSSSYSSI
+336 YTDDESSSYSSI

-446 IDTPVTDG
+446 IDTPVTNG

-488 NIDEKVDGIKSLIDE
+488 NIDEKVDEIKSLIDE
-503 DAKTDPSSFCTY
+503 DAQNDPSSFCTY

-588 GKDRGHQT
+588 GKDKGHQT

-630 TTVQQT
+630 TTVKQT

-719 NEWQQLPDE
+719 NNEWQQLPDE

>member
-1 MKRKISIIMCLALI
+1 
-15 LSIATGCTNTE
+15 
-26 NTAESSSVSGNGSV
+26 
-40 ISESSADNLE
+40 
-50 NIGSSTE
+50 
-57 NTETTTEYQEKLFNG
+57 
-72 NVINIDITCDE
+72 
-83 SDWQEML
+83 
-90 SNAQSKPYISV
+90 
-101 DMNINGETFENVG
+101 
-114 IKPKGN
+114 
-120 SSLTQVVSSDSDR
+120 
-133 YSFKIKFDKYNK
+133 
-145 EQTCYGL
+145 
-152 DKLTLNSNYSDNT
+152 
-165 LMKEYISYDMMRE
+165 MKEYISYDMMRE

-263 GGMNPPDNMP
+263 GGMNPPDK
-273 EMTDE
+273 
-278 NGETVTMPEQPN
+278 
-290 NNMGGMNPPDN
+290 

-446 IDTPVTDG
+446 IDTPVTNG

-488 NIDEKVDGIKSLIDE
+488 NIDEKVDEIKSLIDE
-503 DAKTDPSSFCTY
+503 DAQNDPSSFCTY

-578 KDFGGFGGGF
+578 KDFGGFGGVF
-588 GKDRGHQT
+588 GKDKGHQT

-622 QPSETKTT
+622 QPLETKTT

-719 NEWQQLPDE
+719 NNEWQQLPDE

>member
-1 MKRKISIIMCLALI
+1 MKRKISIIMSLALI

-50 NIGSSTE
+50 NIGSSAE

-72 NVINIDITCDE
+72 NVINIDITCNE

-228 VEAGGK
+228 VEVGGK

-251 TVTMPEQPDNNI
+251 IVTMPEQLDNNI
-263 GGMNPPDNMP
+263 GGMNLPDK
-273 EMTDE
+273 
-278 NGETVTMPEQPN
+278 
-290 NNMGGMNPPDN
+290 

-336 YTDDDSSSYSSI
+336 YTDDESSSYSSI

-446 IDTPVTDG
+446 IDTPVTNG

-488 NIDEKVDGIKSLIDE
+488 NIDEKVDEIKSLIDE
-503 DAKTDPSSFCTY
+503 DAQNDPSSFCTY
-515 EEFEKGTETLKEFAK
+515 EEFEKGTETLKKFAK

-588 GKDRGHQT
+588 GKDKGHQT
-596 TAQETTTAS
+596 TAQETTTVS

-622 QPSETKTT
+622 QPLETKTT
-630 TTVQQT
+630 TTVQ
-636 ENNISTDSGQNPPDN
+636 
-651 NNNGGQ
+651 
-657 MPPDGRMN
+657 
-665 PPDNNGQMPQNPP
+665 
-678 QNNGGQMPP
+678 
-687 DMPQDFPNDNN
+687 
-698 GQMPQDNNQQ
+698 
-708 MPNERMSPPDN
+708 
-719 NEWQQLPDE
+719 
-728 NGII
+728 

>member
-1 MKRKISIIMCLALI
+1 MKRKISIIMSLALI

-26 NTAESSSVSGNGSV
+26 NTAESSSVAGSNSI

-50 NIGSSTE
+50 NIGSSAE

-228 VEAGGK
+228 VEVGGK

-263 GGMNPPDNMP
+263 GGMNPPDK
-273 EMTDE
+273 
-278 NGETVTMPEQPN
+278 
-290 NNMGGMNPPDN
+290 

-446 IDTPVTDG
+446 IDTPVTNG

-488 NIDEKVDGIKSLIDE
+488 NIDEKVDEIKSLIDE
-503 DAKTDPSSFCTY
+503 DAQNDPSSFCTY

-578 KDFGGFGGGF
+578 KDFGGFGGVF
-588 GKDRGHQT
+588 GKDKGHQT

-622 QPSETKTT
+622 QPLETKTT

-719 NEWQQLPDE
+719 NNEWQQLPDK